1 MPIAPG
7 SENLRAID
15 AMIDGRFQ
23 TVLYP
28 RYDRATDT
36 LADVPP
42 DTIEKVEIKLDFSKS
57 LRLGVI
63 RRARFLLVAFL

>member
-1 MPIAPG
+1 VTRTPKANWCPLLQG
-7 SENLRAID
+7 SENFRAID

-36 LADVPP
+36 LVDVPP
-42 DTIEKVEIKLDFSKS
+42 DTIEK
-57 LRLGVI
+57 
-63 RRARFLLVAFL
+63 